1 MTPEE
6 IKTYQ
11 EKFDIFINYDG
22 MYSLEETE
30 KLFEILKERD
40 NWEHDFF
47 EVNEDFGNYLVEII
61 SHKEYFV
68 HIMVSRI
75 ED

>member
-30 KLFEILKERD
+30 K
-40 NWEHDFF
+40 
-47 EVNEDFGNYLVEII
+47 
-61 SHKEYFV
+61 
-68 HIMVSRI
+68 VSRI